1 MFTKEELESYLKE
14 DLKTLARYYSVSIN
28 SRMNKGEII
37 DAILEENMKLKEAEV
52 ELPPMSARVRRI
64 YESQKEK

>member
-1 MFTKEELESYLKE
+1 MFTREELESYLKE
-14 DLKTLARYYSVSIN
+14 DLRTLARYYGVSIN

>member
-37 DAILEENMKLKEAEV
+37 DEIVEAIQPKELEV

-64 YESQKEK
+64 YESQKE